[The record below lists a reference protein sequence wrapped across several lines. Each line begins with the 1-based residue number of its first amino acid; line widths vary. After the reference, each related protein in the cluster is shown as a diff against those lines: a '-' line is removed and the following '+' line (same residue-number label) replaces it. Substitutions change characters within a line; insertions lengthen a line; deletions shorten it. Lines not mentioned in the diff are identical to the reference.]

1 LQVPFND
8 ALKVIFMFAAGD
20 SGRILEGE
28 RLETDATSI
37 IGIIIIIGSYDERGG
52 RRRRRTN
59 GGIKRGVVG

>member
-1 LQVPFND
+1 
-8 ALKVIFMFAAGD
+8 MFAAGD